1 MTGSPEAPAGRQELR
16 KTLRPQWVWA
26 VALGS
31 AIGWGAFVLP
41 QDLLGQAGPLGASLG
56 LIIGGALMCVIAV
69 SYGLLIRH
77 FPVSGG
83 EYAYAYTFFGRTHAF
98 IAGWALVLGYVSI
111 IALNAS
117 ALALL
122 FRRLL
127 PAVVEW
133 VPLWKVAG
141 WQVYLGEVVVA
152 SAALLIFAF
161 LNARGGTLSGRV
173 QYAFCLVMLAAVA
186 CILLSTWLH
195 PDTPLSNLEPDFPNG
210 VSPVSAVLV
219 IVAIA
224 PWAYVGFDNVPQA
237 AEEFDFSPTKAFGL
251 IVLAIVAAAGIYVAM
266 LIATAVAQ
274 PWPQM
279 VADAPAWGTAD
290 GLERLF
296 GPIGLVLL
304 AVAVVMGVSTGLNG
318 FYVSAS
324 RLLFAMGRARV
335 LPSFFAKINDAGAPG
350 RAVWFAAG
358 LCLIAPLF
366 GREALLWVVDMT
378 SVGVTI
384 AYTYTCLAA
393 YKLWQWSG
401 SDQGEPDLRSSG
413 RKVLSGLGALT
424 GALFLGLLLL
434 PGSPAQ
440 LSTPSWIALGVW
452 VALGIVFYT
461 VRLRSSRQI
470 TDEEMQHLVLGEHG
484 RAPAGKGGSGHPSAG

>member
-1 MTGSPEAPAGRQELR
+1 MTEQAGSPAQRQELS
-16 KTLRPQWVWA
+16 KTLKPQWVWA

-56 LIIGGALMCVIAV
+56 LVIGGALMCVIAV

-98 IAGWALVLGYVSI
+98 VAGWALVLGYISI

-133 VPLWKVAG
+133 VPLWEVAG

-152 SAALLIFAF
+152 SAALVLFAL

-186 CILLSTWLH
+186 CILVATWLH
-195 PDTPLSNLEPDFPNG
+195 PDTPLSNLEPGFPEG
-210 VSPVSAVLV
+210 VSPLAAILM

-251 IVLAIVAAAGIYVAM
+251 IVLAIVSAAGIYVAM
-266 LIATAVAQ
+266 VVATAVAQ

-296 GPIGLVLL
+296 GPVGLVLL
-304 AVAVVMGVSTGLNG
+304 AIAVVMGVSTGLNG

-324 RLLFAMGRARV
+324 RLLFAMGRAKV
-335 LPSFFAKINDAGAPG
+335 LPPFFARVNGAGAPG
-350 RAVWFAAG
+350 NAVWFAAA

-393 YKLWQWSG
+393 YRLWRWSG
-401 SDQGEPDLRSSG
+401 SDQGDPDTRSTG
-413 RKVLSGLGALT
+413 RKVLSGLGVLT
-424 GALFLGLLLL
+424 GLLFLGLLLL

-440 LSTPSWIALGVW
+440 LSTPSWMALGVW
-452 VALGIVFYT
+452 LALGVLFYL
-461 VRLRSSRQI
+461 VRRPVSREVD
-470 TDEEMQHLVLGEHG
+470 DEGMRHLVLGEH
-484 RAPAGKGGSGHPSAG
+484 AGERMRGEW

>member
-1 MTGSPEAPAGRQELR
+1 MTEQAGAPADRQELR
-16 KTLRPQWVWA
+16 KTLKPQWVWA

-127 PAVVEW
+127 PPVVEW
-133 VPLWKVAG
+133 VPLWEVAG

-152 SAALLIFAF
+152 SA
-161 LNARGGTLSGRV
+161 GTLSGRV
-173 QYAFCLVMLAAVA
+173 QYAFCMVMLAAVA
-186 CILLSTWLH
+186 CMLIATWLH
-195 PDTPLSNLEPDFPNG
+195 PGTPLSNLEPGFPDG
-210 VSPVSAVLV
+210 VSPVSAVLM

-237 AEEFDFSPTKAFGL
+237 AEEFDFSPAKAFGL
-251 IVLAIVAAAGIYVAM
+251 IILAIVAAAGIYVAM

-304 AVAVVMGVSTGLNG
+304 AIAVVMGVSTGLNG

-335 LPSFFAKINDAGAPG
+335 LPSFFAKVNDAGAPG

-401 SDQGEPDLRSSG
+401 SDQGAPDTRSSG

-424 GALFLGLLLL
+424 GVLFLGLLLL

-452 VALGIVFYT
+452 VALGAIF
-461 VRLRSSRQI
+461 
-470 TDEEMQHLVLGEHG
+470 
-484 RAPAGKGGSGHPSAG
+484 A